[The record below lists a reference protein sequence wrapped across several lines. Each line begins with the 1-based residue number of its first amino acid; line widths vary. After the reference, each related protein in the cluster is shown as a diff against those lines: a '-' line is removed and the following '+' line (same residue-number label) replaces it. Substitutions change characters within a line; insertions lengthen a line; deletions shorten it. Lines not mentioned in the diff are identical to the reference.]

1 MSYIFGML
9 TESQLLRFAGCES
22 IDTAED
28 KDSYLSNKTNVDHE
42 NGGSME
48 ALSNAEVLIDGYEKE
63 REVQEVTREAST
75 FFMTWRPLLR
85 LSLPVPQS
93 PTESSPLP
101 SPSTSRPR
109 LFDCLLFF
117 DEIALLQLRLQ
128 VLESMSPRHPLPLT
142 PPRVP
147 SRVSPFDSSR
157 IMSVLST
164 HSCLMSGDQVT

>member
-1 MSYIFGML
+1 MPTMSYIFGML

-75 FFMTWRPLLR
+75 FFMT
-85 LSLPVPQS
+85 
-93 PTESSPLP
+93 
-101 SPSTSRPR
+101 
-109 LFDCLLFF
+109 
-117 DEIALLQLRLQ
+117 
-128 VLESMSPRHPLPLT
+128 
-142 PPRVP
+142 
-147 SRVSPFDSSR
+147 
-157 IMSVLST
+157 
-164 HSCLMSGDQVT
+164 